1 MSVQEP
7 DLGPISMN
15 ITVIRK
21 GGSLGVMT
29 MDWTAMLNGR
39 LSQQTYPLLHRYTF

>member
-1 MSVQEP
+1 MDGMSVEEP
-7 DLGPISMN
+7 ELGPLSMN

-29 MDWTAMLNGR
+29 IELVAMLGGR
-39 LSQQTYPLLHRYTF
+39 ECV